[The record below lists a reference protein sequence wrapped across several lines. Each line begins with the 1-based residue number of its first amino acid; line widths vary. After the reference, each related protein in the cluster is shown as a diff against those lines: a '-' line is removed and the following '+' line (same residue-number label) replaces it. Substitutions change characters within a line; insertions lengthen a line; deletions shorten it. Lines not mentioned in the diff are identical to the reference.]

1 VVLLTNYIPP
11 YWLSRFRAL
20 DMEVGSFRVLESIS
34 MPPERPWVVQHS
46 TLNVETQRTLTF
58 TRTRKHPRGFRDQ
71 VYIHVPYDTLG
82 RLYRLKPDVII
93 SDQLGARTMQA
104 VAYGLAHPESRVII
118 WAALSEHTEQG
129 IGPFR
134 EVLRRVLL
142 PLADAVLVNGAS
154 GAKYV
159 KRFGVADQKIFV
171 APPATDGRQF
181 SSLRLERQADER
193 RRLIYVGRLIELKG
207 LVPFLSV
214 LSIWCVAHPTVKIE
228 FWLVGDGPER
238 AVLEKAWLPRSLT
251 LHFFGNVAYDDL
263 PALYAQVGVLAFP
276 TLSDAWGLVV
286 NEAMAA
292 GLPVFGSVYS
302 QAVEELVQDG
312 VNGWTFRTDRFNE
325 VYAALDRALVTPPD
339 DLLQMGAAARKA
351 VEHLTPELSVN
362 RIMDAIRFV
371 LGGQRSRVNP
381 LSGASPPSQ
390 AQ

>member
-1 VVLLTNYIPP
+1 MLLPDVVLLTNYIPP

-20 DMEVGSFRVLESIS
+20 AMEVGSFRVLESIS
-34 MPPERPWVVQHS
+34 MPPERPWSVQHGP
-46 TLNVETQRTLTF
+46 LNVETQRTLTF
-58 TRTRKHPRGFRDQ
+58 KRTRKHPCGFCNQ
-71 VYIHVPYDTLG
+71 AYIHIPYDTWG
-82 RLYRLKPDVII
+82 RLCRSKPDVII
-93 SDQLGARTMQA
+93 SDELGARTMQT
-104 VAYGLAHPESRVII
+104 VIYGLAHPDSRVII

-129 IGPFR
+129 LGPFR

-142 PLADAVLVNGAS
+142 PLADAVMVNGAS
-154 GAKYV
+154 GARYV

-171 APPATDGRQF
+171 APPATDGWRF
-181 SSLRLERQADER
+181 SSLRLERQGKEK

-207 LVPFLSV
+207 LLPFLSV
-214 LSIWCVAHPTVKIE
+214 LSIWCAAHPTVKVE

-238 AVLEKAWLPRSLT
+238 AILEKVWLPENLR

-263 PALYAQVGVLAFP
+263 PGLYAQAGVLAFP

-302 QAVEELVQDG
+302 QAVQELVQDG

-339 DLLQMGAAARKA
+339 DLLQMGAAARRA
-351 VEHLTPELSVN
+351 VEHLTPEFSVN

-371 LGGQRSRVNP
+371 RGGAV
-381 LSGASPPSQ
+381 
-390 AQ
+390 